1 MVEGRKALCSQ
12 FQDLYAV
19 LQDILYCDLCNHHY
33 DKPLNRL
40 HNYTVRGRQG
50 GTAPPPKKPHF
61 GKHFMIGYFFYFH
74 FQCGDNKENV

>member
-50 GTAPPPKKPHF
+50 GTAPPPQKTTFWKAF
-61 GKHFMIGYFFYFH
+61 YDWLFFLFSLS
-74 FQCGDNKENV
+74 VWR